1 MSQIQLPDDTMHFH
15 SFLQDAYI
23 SSIQDNSVQEAFLSE
38 YIHPLLFLL
47 SVQVILL
54 YLSNR
59 VRKSVFQDF
68 FQLQC
73 LPLLQQV
80 FHMQKCLLHQV
91 KPLLLL
97 HIPLFQILKPLILQ
111 LKDCHLQLQVMLFH
125 RIYKYHCLLNL
136 NYKRGIHMRPFLLI
150 HKVPFL
156 LMILHLYFQF
166 LILPLF

>member
-1 MSQIQLPDDTMHFH
+1 MFQIQLPDDTKHFH
-15 SFLQDAYI
+15 SFLQGVYI
-23 SSIQDNSVQEAFLSE
+23 SLIQDNSGQEAFLSE
-38 YIHPLLFLL
+38 YIHLLLFLL

-54 YLSNR
+54 YPSNH
-59 VRKSVFQDF
+59 VQKLIFQDF

-73 LPLLQQV
+73 LLLLQQV
-80 FHMQKCLLHQV
+80 FHMQKCLLRQV

-97 HIPLFQILKPLILQ
+97 HILLFQILKLLILQ

-125 RIYKYHCLLNL
+125 RIYKYRCLLNL

-150 HKVPFL
+150 RKVPFL